1 MWRRQVELDFWNTPQ
16 VQQIKWLVSVHINN
30 KFKSYPNINEKF
42 CCTRNKLHFNTYDVH
57 LIWISLKMFA
67 ILLFK
72 KIYGS
77 AYILALDIMKI
88 NIDQV
93 KYGSPPKE
101 CPEVIFYFYILV
113 QAN

>member
-1 MWRRQVELDFWNTPQ
+1 
-16 VQQIKWLVSVHINN
+16 
-30 KFKSYPNINEKF
+30 
-42 CCTRNKLHFNTYDVH
+42 
-57 LIWISLKMFA
+57 MFA